1 MLRKAYA
8 DTPSGQIHY
17 YYGGPSRQTPIIFM
31 HQNVSGAKTYL
42 PTLELLADTHHCIA
56 LDLPGFG
63 GSFDPPEIDSISRL
77 QEYTMAFI
85 DALSVDQFHA
95 FGNHTGAAMAAEMAS
110 LYPERVKSCMKM
122 IGVCS
127 EGPP

>member
-1 MLRKAYA
+1 MRHQFNVVSGNPSPEGIRLIKKAYV

-17 YYGGPSRQTPIIFM
+17 YHGGPADQIPIIFI

-42 PTLELLADTHHCIA
+42 PTLERLAEHHHCIA

-77 QEYTMAFI
+77 QEYT
-85 DALSVDQFHA
+85 V
-95 FGNHTGAAMAAEMAS
+95 
-110 LYPERVKSCMKM
+110 
-122 IGVCS
+122 
-127 EGPP
+127 